1 MSRVGVPAAVLF
13 LVALFT
19 ASQLGAPVSADSSM
33 GSRMTLVIADAEAV
47 RRVDG
52 GVGLVQSL
60 VGLVATLR
68 GDDYIAFSTM
78 ENPTEF
84 VGPFRGRNVRLPEFQ
99 SSIDSMLQTP
109 APRRTSVIEAVTEMR
124 SLLAVHEAAQ
134 GSSVYVVAGGS
145 SSADFTRH
153 VSHLP
158 GVAESFAANGW
169 YVDSLVL
176 PESSDQA
183 TGFLQSLA
191 SASGGGVLQLSK
203 ALDLGPIGDS
213 ILRQDVSGSLYEA
226 GSSSLGYGEVMS
238 TLITVLPGTQE
249 ATLLIFKK
257 NPFGSLVLTNP
268 SGLNVSAN
276 DAAVA
281 RAVETPNMVA
291 WELVAPSPGRWRVDA
306 RGVTGPV
313 SKWVHHTNRFT
324 LMLRSPGPVAAG

>member
-1 MSRVGVPAAVLF
+1 
-13 LVALFT
+13 
-19 ASQLGAPVSADSSM
+19 
-33 GSRMTLVIADAEAV
+33 
-47 RRVDG
+47 
-52 GVGLVQSL
+52 
-60 VGLVATLR
+60 
-68 GDDYIAFSTM
+68 
-78 ENPTEF
+78 
-84 VGPFRGRNVRLPEFQ
+84 
-99 SSIDSMLQTP
+99 
-109 APRRTSVIEAVTEMR
+109 MR

-276 DAAVA
+276 GRGRRAGGGNAEHGRVGARRPVA
-281 RAVETPNMVA
+281 RAVA
-291 WELVAPSPGRWRVDA
+291 SRRSRRDGA
-306 RGVTGPV
+306 RSRSGCTTRTG
-313 SKWVHHTNRFT
+313 SR
-324 LMLRSPGPVAAG
+324 